1 LNKARCVEILFKS
14 FIILI
19 IFLFIKLKEFAKSI
33 GIEFVETS
41 AKNSTNVEKA
51 FLVMS
56 SQIKARLKSQPAP
69 EKKGLILIIFM
80 IIF

>member
-1 LNKARCVEILFKS
+1 
-14 FIILI
+14 
-19 IFLFIKLKEFAKSI
+19 LKEFAKSI

-80 IIF
+80 IMFLVFIQIFLLSFGSLLFLLF